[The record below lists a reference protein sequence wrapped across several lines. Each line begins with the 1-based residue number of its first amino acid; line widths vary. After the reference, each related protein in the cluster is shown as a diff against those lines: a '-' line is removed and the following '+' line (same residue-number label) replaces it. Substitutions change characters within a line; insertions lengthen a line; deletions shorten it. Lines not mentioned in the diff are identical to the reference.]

1 MAVPLVAVGL
11 AEESQYGL
19 PTEKEGR
26 KGKRSQE
33 GMKGHTEVILG
44 PNMLMIPDCIPPI
57 SLSC

>member
-26 KGKRSQE
+26 KGKERE
-33 GMKGHTEVILG
+33 VKKG
-44 PNMLMIPDCIPPI
+44 
-57 SLSC
+57 